1 MAVFIAIKKL
11 GSLRPVDQMG
21 IDAIAKLKEGEQVTV
36 ECKRARNGKQH
47 RLYWALMNLIYGQQ
61 SRYATLEQMSNA
73 IKCAV
78 GYCDEIE
85 TKGGK
90 VLVIPKSIAFH
101 AMPQDQFAEFFDRVL
116 ELVTTKIL
124 PNVSD
129 ADLRAELELMV
140 S

>member
-1 MAVFIAIKKL
+1 MANFVALKKL
-11 GSLRPVDQMG
+11 GSIRPVDQVG
-21 IDAIAKLKEGEQVTV
+21 IDILAKLREGEQVMV
-36 ECKRARNGKQH
+36 EVKRARNGKQH
-47 RLYWALMNLIYGQQ
+47 RLYWALMNLIYSQQ
-61 SRYATLEQMSNA
+61 SRYATLEQLSNA

-101 AMPQDQFAEFFDRVL
+101 AMSQESFTEFFDRVI